1 MSKTPRQ
8 RGRHGGGQRRG
19 ARPVRHPEKTLAGL
33 SFTGRVGLRGGQ
45 RDGARRR
52 ERPGEKQGHG
62 AGTRRA
68 APEAASGSGTA
79 HWRGPHRPGPRPHP
93 TLAAP
98 PHPLSC
104 PQGRTRG
111 AGAPGVGLGTAL
123 RSVCSE
129 DAKTK
134 RISQQDTVIILGRSS
149 IFKIGAGSRLPLW
162 SWVSGGRTTSR
173 CTLFLKPPPAL
184 NLNLRRIRS

>member
-1 MSKTPRQ
+1 MADKGTGLPGGSGP
-8 RGRHGGGQRRG
+8 GRSRATELG
-19 ARPVRHPEKTLAGL
+19 LAGQ
-33 SFTGRVGLRGGQ
+33 LR
-45 RDGARRR
+45 RLRAVL
-52 ERPGEKQGHG
+52 ERPTGGVL
-62 AGTRRA
+62 T
-68 APEAASGSGTA
+68 
-79 HWRGPHRPGPRPHP
+79 GPALDLTPPSPH
-93 TLAAP
+93 L

-111 AGAPGVGLGTAL
+111 AGAPSVGLGTAL